1 MVLLL
6 TILLY
11 KSRKQKH
18 RIGTLRDGTQ
28 IDTFLSSDCQKPD
41 MEKEV
46 CGLLGSFVGEGVEE
60 RGDDWLDLVVRC
72 ATEGTC
78 STVVA
83 MFVRDSTPQT
93 RSLLCT
99 TTCSRNH
106 THKETHF
113 IIWMIQKNTHFY
125 KYCCLTHTHKKE
137 VLLSHS
143 YIASPL
149 FSLNNSCVLV
159 CVFFFFLSVEQNVY

>member
-1 MVLLL
+1 
-6 TILLY
+6 
-11 KSRKQKH
+11 
-18 RIGTLRDGTQ
+18 
-28 IDTFLSSDCQKPD
+28 

-99 TTCSRNH
+99 TTCSRLRLHQNGGLGGWWRGGGGCH
-106 THKETHF
+106 QRGNRKEVAAGEEV
-113 IIWMIQKNTHFY
+113 IVVVIDEEVAECVDPAK
-125 KYCCLTHTHKKE
+125 KKE
-137 VLLSHS
+137 LDGLRAEMLVALVECVDPAKFMLEAISEVFPVDKRGEKAGQDMGWA
-143 YIASPL
+143 Y
-149 FSLNNSCVLV
+149 VLV
-159 CVFFFFLSVEQNVY
+159 LESLK